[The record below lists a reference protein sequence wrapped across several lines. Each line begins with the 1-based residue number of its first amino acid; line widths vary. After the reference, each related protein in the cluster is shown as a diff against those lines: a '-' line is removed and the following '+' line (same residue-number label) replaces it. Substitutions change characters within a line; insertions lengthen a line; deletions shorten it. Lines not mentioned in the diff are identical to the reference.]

1 VLFCVQQGEERYV
14 GSRISKMDEWNCR
27 NGRTMGE
34 FMIEIIALAAAAA
47 LVPAIAAF
55 TWIVKKRLDEL
66 QVQIDVVFEQFV
78 DLKRKLTSRAILRK
92 AGEE

>member
-1 VLFCVQQGEERYV
+1 
-14 GSRISKMDEWNCR
+14 
-27 NGRTMGE
+27 MGE

-55 TWIVKKRLDEL
+55 TWIVKKRLDDL
-66 QVQIDVVFEQFV
+66 QDEVFALTDDVRSLAYKFTLSQNQEPKEITEARIKNLMTDFE
-78 DLKRKLTSRAILRK
+78 RAILRK

>member
-1 VLFCVQQGEERYV
+1 
-14 GSRISKMDEWNCR
+14 
-27 NGRTMGE
+27 
-34 FMIEIIALAAAAA
+34 MIEIIALAAAAA

-66 QVQIDVVFEQFV
+66 QDEVFALTDEVQALERRVNNWEGCAAGGRLVPFDGA
-78 DLKRKLTSRAILRK
+78 LAAPTALAILRK

>member
-1 VLFCVQQGEERYV
+1 
-14 GSRISKMDEWNCR
+14 
-27 NGRTMGE
+27 MGE

-55 TWIVKKRLDEL
+55 TWIVKKRLDDL
-66 QVQIDVVFEQFV
+66 QDQIFFLADQSIHIRGLIEQPPY
-78 DLKRKLTSRAILRK
+78 ILRK